1 MWYAFWA
8 ISLALISCVIVW
20 YATYR
25 ESLEENQGVR
35 DESLSPS
42 SLKLLDKL
50 AGKGQPSKGAQKAAN
65 EISPATPAPDSPSTK
80 PKKTKASPGPRKP
93 KTKS

>member
-8 ISLALISCVIVW
+8 ISLALISCAIVW

-25 ESLEENQGVR
+25 ESLEENQGGR
-35 DESLSPS
+35 DKSLSPS

-50 AGKGQPSKGAQKAAN
+50 GGGQPAQDAPKATREAKAATPK
-65 EISPATPAPDSPSTK
+65 PASPSVK
-80 PKKTKASPGPRKP
+80 PKKTKASQGPRKP
-93 KTKS
+93 KPKS